1 MKIEVCVNSFQ
12 SAKIAQELGAFRVEL
27 CQDLRLD
34 GLTPREELLEQV
46 TQKLEIPVHVL
57 IRPRPGDFHYT
68 TAELKLIEQEI
79 EFAKSF
85 PISGIVVGY
94 LSPDFRPDSLLLKE
108 WRDQCANLELTFHR
122 AFDHVSDPVSALEKL
137 VDAGFDRILSSG
149 QASNALLGINPLQSW
164 QSYVGNRLEIMPGG
178 GIHHKNAHHFLEKGF
193 KTIHL
198 SAKHLDTPAEVE
210 PTINPIILE
219 HVLSIGKSHES

>member
-1 MKIEVCVNSFQ
+1 MNIEVCANSFH
-12 SAKIAQELGAFRVEL
+12 SANIAQKLGAFRVEL

-34 GLTPREELLEQV
+34 GLTPSRELLEHV
-46 TQKLEIPVHVL
+46 TQNLEIPVHVL

-85 PISGIVVGY
+85 PISGIVVGH
-94 LSPDFRPDSLLLKE
+94 LSTTFQPDSLLLKE

-122 AFDHVSDPVSALEKL
+122 AFNYVSDPFSALDML

-149 QASNALLGINPLQSW
+149 QASNALQGINQLQSW
-164 QSYVGNRLEIMPGG
+164 QSYLDNKLEIMPGG
-178 GIHHKNAHHFLEKGF
+178 GIHHNNAPHFLEKGF

-198 SAKHLDTPAEVE
+198 SAKQMDTPAHVE
-210 PTINPIILE
+210 PTIDPTILE
-219 HVLSIGKSHES
+219 RVLSIAQSQL